1 MTQILWLP
9 LIKKRDALKEKKKR
23 KEKKRKR
30 KIVNLKRRC
39 RRYSILMILDLL
51 YNVFIKKAPRSVKL
65 WTKTKLIF
73 NRFCKGFFC
82 QCAFRATL
90 QRQHTLK
97 VANSR

>member
-1 MTQILWLP
+1 MKRTILKESRMIQILWLP
-9 LIKKRDALKEKKKR
+9 LIKKRDALKEKKR

-51 YNVFIKKAPRSVKL
+51 YNVFIKKALRSVKL

-73 NRFCKGFFC
+73 NR
-82 QCAFRATL
+82 L
-90 QRQHTLK
+90 
-97 VANSR
+97 